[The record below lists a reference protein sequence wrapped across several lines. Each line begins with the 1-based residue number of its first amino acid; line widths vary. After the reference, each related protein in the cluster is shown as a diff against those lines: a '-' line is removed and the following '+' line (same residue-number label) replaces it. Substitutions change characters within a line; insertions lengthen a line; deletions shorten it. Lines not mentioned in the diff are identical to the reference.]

1 MTRTVVVVSGGTSP
15 GPLPDGLTPGDP
27 AVVVVAADRG
37 VDHALSLGIVPH
49 VAVGDF
55 DSVSAAGLERVM
67 AAGTEVRRHPR
78 DKDATDLELALDV
91 AETLV
96 TEGPVGEG
104 ADDPDARIVV
114 LGDPAGRLDHLL
126 ASVAVLTRRRS
137 ATVTAHLGGHRV
149 DVVHPGRAV
158 TLGGGGAGKLVTLLA
173 HGGVAT
179 GVTTTGLRFALRD
192 AVLEPWSSLGVSNEC
207 SGAAPASVRIT
218 SGVVLA
224 ITPGAVAERE
234 SQEPEK
240 EGT

>member
-15 GPLPDGLTPGDP
+15 GPLPDGLIPGDP

-37 VDHALSLGIVPH
+37 VDHALSLGIVPL

-158 TLGGGGAGKLVTLLA
+158 TLVA

-224 ITPGAVAERE
+224 ITPGAVADRE

-240 EGT
+240 EST